1 MCGAADLQRV
11 IRYDRRTRLL
21 AAALSALAGYIDA
34 VGFMASGGFFLSF
47 MSGNSTKL
55 GVGLATASAEARMA
69 AGLIFT
75 FLVGVVLGSML
86 GSYSE
91 PHRRSAVLLLVTIAI
106 VAAAS
111 CAASGFIAAGLIL
124 TALAMGAE
132 NAVFEE
138 DGEIR
143 IGLTYMTGTLVK
155 LGQRLAT
162 ALRGGARWDWTP
174 YLAQWGGLLIGAIAG
189 AVVYSRVGMASLWWA
204 GAAAAASLAAAWWLE
219 RPRAIA

>member
-1 MCGAADLQRV
+1 M

-34 VGFMASGGFFLSF
+34 IGFMASGGFFISF

-55 GVGLATASAEARMA
+55 GVGLATLSADARTA
-69 AGLIFT
+69 AGLIAT
-75 FLVGVVLGSML
+75 FLIGVVLGSML

-91 PHRRSAVLLLVTIAI
+91 PHRRSAVLLLVTVTI

-111 CAASGFIAAGLIL
+111 CAASGFLAAGLVL

-155 LGQRLAT
+155 LGQRLA
-162 ALRGGARWDWTP
+162 AAARGGARWGWAP
-174 YLAQWGGLLIGAIAG
+174 YLVQWCGLLCGAIAG
-189 AVVYSRVGMASLWWA
+189 AFAYSRIGMASLWWA
-204 GAAAAASLAAAWWLE
+204 SAAAAASLAVAWLLE
-219 RPRAIA
+219 RPRATA